1 MSLRWDRYS
10 NKKYQSFC
18 DSARRRVN
26 IFCDYIFKTEIFFI
40 ADRFGHDCPLQ
51 SDQKPAHFLAQTL
64 RCPEDR
70 GAGLLGVLPT
80 AEPDSVM
87 CFSPQSLTLCCPAY
101 CTESD
106 SVICPAHCRAWL
118 CNVLSIAESESVM
131 SWPPLSL
138 TLWCPAC
145 TYTQQTRCA
154 GHEHCSSC
162 VWIFRWNR
170 NQIQNGSIAFL
181 AVAYRWIWH
190 G

>member
-10 NKKYQSFC
+10 NKKYQTFC
-18 DSARRRVN
+18 DSARRRVK
-26 IFCDYIFKTEIFFI
+26 IFFDCIFKTSIFFI
-40 ADRFGHDCPLQ
+40 GDRFGHDFPLR
-51 SDQKPAHFLAQTL
+51 SAQKPAHFLAQTL

-131 SWPPLSL
+131 SWPPQSL

-145 TYTQQTRCA
+145 TYTADALCRTWTLLKL
-154 GHEHCSSC
+154 C
-162 VWIFRWNR
+162 VNI
-170 NQIQNGSIAFL
+170 SMK
-181 AVAYRWIWH
+181 
-190 G
+190 